1 MGKFYTPESD
11 NTLIPRAIRDH
22 LNAWPDK
29 PVSISVEET
38 GKQLPAMMVQQLAA
52 AEKKK
57 TYINGSYIGV
67 VNFAV
72 YVAIDAEDTASRLD
86 ALAVL
91 SDLGTWLEERDGSGH
106 CTNLPNLG
114 EERKATSITITSTPS
129 LTARLDDGTEE
140 YQALFA
146 LEYKY
151 SPRR

>member
-1 MGKFYTPESD
+1 MAKFYESD

-22 LNAWPDK
+22 LNSWPDK
-29 PVSISVEET
+29 PVDISVEDA
-38 GKQLPAMMVQQLAA
+38 GKSLPAMMLQQLAA
-52 AEKKK
+52 AERKK

-86 ALAVL
+86 AMAVL
-91 SDLGTWLEERDGSGH
+91 SDLGAWLCERDESGH
-106 CTNLPNLG
+106 NTHLPVLDD
-114 EERKATSITITSTPS
+114 ERKATSISITSTPS
-129 LTARLDDGTEE
+129 MSARLDNGVEE

-146 LEYKY
+146 LEYKF